1 MIKEKIIFGID
12 RKEISHFTSIEL
24 HQTINNHHT
33 FTIKV
38 PHSVIEKPRAY
49 TLQNAQNWLGKTVHI
64 ALENKNNFLGIIT
77 NVELELN
84 QDLVGNQIILTGFSK
99 TILLESGAK
108 MHSWED
114 TTMQDM
120 VREVIKSGA
129 GEQLQNDIQPEFNAK
144 NNTKIDY
151 QTQYNETDFEFLQ
164 RLAKTYN
171 EWFFYDGEKLF
182 FGKPKDIESKEK
194 TSLTFNQDLFT
205 FKISVQ
211 AKPTQFGGFTYNEDI
226 NKIYQAKT
234 QNKVEGLPILGEHA
248 FETSEKLFSTASF
261 EYGRFSTGYDGNLE
275 MALKSRQEATMADAN
290 YITATSSNNKLKVGT
305 IVTINAFEEKI
316 LTPLDSRWNPN
327 KPFLQ
332 LESIGQY
339 IITEITHKANEIGE
353 YENSFKALPAFIKK
367 LPEPQIAFPQA
378 ETQQAKV
385 VDNNDPKKQGRIRV
399 QMLWQQTKN
408 LRTQWIRVMTPD
420 AGSSSEVSKNR
431 GMVFIPEIGDHVMLG
446 FRYNDP
452 NRPFA
457 MGSIFNGTTG
467 NGGHAKNNI
476 KSLSSKSGNI
486 IKLDDNKGSVYV
498 SDKGGA
504 NMMFNGAGNVT
515 TNANAKHSINAGQKH
530 AINVGATKE
539 QPPQTTLAMNA
550 DGSIVLDGKTSITIK
565 VEGNTITIDKQGIKL
580 ESAEGTIDL
589 MTLIGALT
597 VSSKGVMDISTESEL
612 TINAG
617 PSAHISSGDTN
628 IM

>member
-1 MIKEKIIFGID
+1 MPLPRHL
-12 RKEISHFTSIEL
+12 RKLL
-24 HQTINNHHT
+24 H
-33 FTIKV
+33 
-38 PHSVIEKPRAY
+38 
-49 TLQNAQNWLGKTVHI
+49 
-64 ALENKNNFLGIIT
+64 
-77 NVELELN
+77 
-84 QDLVGNQIILTGFSK
+84 
-99 TILLESGAK
+99 
-108 MHSWED
+108 
-114 TTMQDM
+114 
-120 VREVIKSGA
+120 
-129 GEQLQNDIQPEFNAK
+129 
-144 NNTKIDY
+144 
-151 QTQYNETDFEFLQ
+151 
-164 RLAKTYN
+164 
-171 EWFFYDGEKLF
+171 
-182 FGKPKDIESKEK
+182 
-194 TSLTFNQDLFT
+194 
-205 FKISVQ
+205 
-211 AKPTQFGGFTYNEDI
+211 
-226 NKIYQAKT
+226 
-234 QNKVEGLPILGEHA
+234 
-248 FETSEKLFSTASF
+248 
-261 EYGRFSTGYDGNLE
+261 
-275 MALKSRQEATMADAN
+275 
-290 YITATSSNNKLKVGT
+290 
-305 IVTINAFEEKI
+305 
-316 LTPLDSRWNPN
+316 
-327 KPFLQ
+327 
-332 LESIGQY
+332 
-339 IITEITHKANEIGE
+339 
-353 YENSFKALPAFIKK
+353 
-367 LPEPQIAFPQA
+367 
-378 ETQQAKV
+378 
-385 VDNNDPKKQGRIRV
+385 RIRV